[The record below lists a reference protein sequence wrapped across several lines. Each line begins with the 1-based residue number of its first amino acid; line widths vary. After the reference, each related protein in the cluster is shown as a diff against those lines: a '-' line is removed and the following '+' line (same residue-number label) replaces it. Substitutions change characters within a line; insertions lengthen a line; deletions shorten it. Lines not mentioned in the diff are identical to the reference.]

1 MAQVVQLLDAPSSY
15 KDSRSEVGLELDEQA
30 ILFLLI
36 LRQIDRETERRLLSY
51 STTLYVGNLSFYTT
65 EAQMYECKFYYKGMS
80 SCQYFPHHRVQ
91 RREGASNGK
100 SAKKDQPNQNSIIMG
115 LDRNNK
121 SPCGFAFVEYYLHSE
136 AVACMRYISG
146 TKLDERIIR
155 CDLDPG
161 YKEGRQFGRGKS
173 GGQVRDEFRQEYDS
187 GRGKLR
193 AQSQLLTTRWMGSST
208 SGGRKTSRRT
218 GSSAFPDAIRHVCL
232 FGWRIGY
239 GRSGCAKRG
248 RHRVKGQ
255 EREK

>member
-1 MAQVVQLLDAPSSY
+1 
-15 KDSRSEVGLELDEQA
+15 
-30 ILFLLI
+30 
-36 LRQIDRETERRLLSY
+36 
-51 STTLYVGNLSFYTT
+51 
-65 EAQMYECKFYYKGMS
+65 MYECKYYYKGMS

-239 GRSGCAKRG
+239 GRSGCAKRR